1 MSPGSY
7 HLKSMFMVHGKLKSS
22 QPRIILFLAL
32 RNYLACVGMFL
43 SDEIFISTK
52 IVDTVIDD

>member
-7 HLKSMFMVHGKLKSS
+7 HLKSTFMVHGKLKSS
-22 QPRIILFLAL
+22 QPCIILFLAL
-32 RNYLACVGMFL
+32 RNYLACVAMFL

-52 IVDTVIDD
+52 IVDIVIDD